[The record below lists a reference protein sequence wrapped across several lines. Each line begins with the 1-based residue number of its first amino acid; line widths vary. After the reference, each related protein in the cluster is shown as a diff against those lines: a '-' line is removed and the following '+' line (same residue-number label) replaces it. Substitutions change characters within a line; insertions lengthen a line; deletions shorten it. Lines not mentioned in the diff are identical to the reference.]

1 MDAKKIESYTAEDY
15 FNLPENTRVEL
26 IDGVF
31 YDMASPSLNHQL
43 IVSELNRQIGN
54 HIKEK
59 GGPCKVLPAPFT
71 VKLYDDVVVEPDISV
86 ICDPKK
92 LTEKGC
98 NGAPDWVIEIV
109 SPSSSGNDYIRKLQ
123 LYHSAGVLEYWIV
136 DPGSEMVTVYD
147 LTAENLS
154 PKSYSMK
161 DTIKVGIYEDF
172 SIDMGTVPG

>member
-1 MDAKKIESYTAEDY
+1 MNIPVKDERKAEFFKGGIPMDAKKIESYTAEDY

-71 VKLYDDVVVEPDISV
+71 VKLYDDVVVVRP
-86 ICDPKK
+86 
-92 LTEKGC
+92 EKADGK
-98 NGAPDWVIEIV
+98 G
-109 SPSSSGNDYIRKLQ
+109 L
-123 LYHSAGVLEYWIV
+123 
-136 DPGSEMVTVYD
+136 
-147 LTAENLS
+147 
-154 PKSYSMK
+154 
-161 DTIKVGIYEDF
+161 
-172 SIDMGTVPG
+172 